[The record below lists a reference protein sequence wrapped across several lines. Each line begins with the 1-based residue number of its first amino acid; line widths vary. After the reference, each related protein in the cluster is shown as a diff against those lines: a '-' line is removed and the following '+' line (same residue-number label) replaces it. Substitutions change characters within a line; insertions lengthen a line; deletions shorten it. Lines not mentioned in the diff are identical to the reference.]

1 VSFYTEIKTELSS
14 KPIVICALE
23 ELKRRG
29 EISSFEEL
37 EKKGKIKIDRDGDI
51 IHISQTAEGVFQIEG
66 DSRVVSAFTNRLKQM
81 YAYESIKMSLP
92 LDFEIAE
99 ESELA
104 GNISI
109 VLKG

>member
-1 VSFYTEIKTELSS
+1 MSFYTEIKTELSS
-14 KPIVICALE
+14 KPLVISALE

-29 EISSFEEL
+29 EISSLQLL

-51 IHISQTAEGVFQIEG
+51 ILISQTTEGMMQVEG
-66 DSRVVSAFTNRLKQM
+66 DSRVVNAFANRLKQM
-81 YAYESIKMSLP
+81 YAYESIKQSLP